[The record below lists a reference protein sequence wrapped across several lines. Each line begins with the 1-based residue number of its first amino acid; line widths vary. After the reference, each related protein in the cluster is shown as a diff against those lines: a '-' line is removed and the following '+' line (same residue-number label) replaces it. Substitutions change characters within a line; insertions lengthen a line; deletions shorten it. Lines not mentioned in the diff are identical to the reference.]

1 MEIRIEAECYQI
13 DVLAGRKNN
22 QPNLNKGSFL
32 AGPGSIFSILGEL
45 QLAGRRSADP
55 APP

>member
-22 QPNLNKGSFL
+22 QPNLNKESFL
-32 AGPGSIFSILGEL
+32 AGLGL
-45 QLAGRRSADP
+45 SFQS
-55 APP
+55 